1 MSRPSEGQWACA
13 LARETAKRS
22 TCLRR
27 HVGAVLLDRL
37 GHVIATGY
45 NGAPVNEDHCTTC
58 LREELGVPQGTMYE
72 ICRSVHA
79 EANAVIQ
86 ARPWASDGTLYL
98 ATIDPKTGEVVEN
111 WPCSMC
117 ARLLVN
123 AGVRE
128 VSMLRPDG
136 SIATDTP
143 HTFLGVVRR
152 GE

>member
-1 MSRPSEGQWACA
+1 
-13 LARETAKRS
+13 
-22 TCLRR
+22 
-27 HVGAVLLDRL
+27 
-37 GHVIATGY
+37 
-45 NGAPVNEDHCTTC
+45 
-58 LREELGVPQGTMYE
+58 MYE